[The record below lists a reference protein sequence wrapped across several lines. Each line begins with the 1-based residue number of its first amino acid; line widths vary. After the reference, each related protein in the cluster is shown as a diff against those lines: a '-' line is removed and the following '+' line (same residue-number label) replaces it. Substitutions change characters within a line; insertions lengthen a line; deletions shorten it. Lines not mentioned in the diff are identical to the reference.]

1 MKCFINNSYVDKCY
15 SECSIYRGFYDMIL
29 IKGLI
34 MSEQLGKLILRLMLG
49 GLMLFHGVHKAIH
62 GIGFIKMLVV
72 AHGLPEVLAYG
83 VYVGEILAPLLLL
96 LGWKSR
102 IWAGIIAFNM
112 AVAIYL
118 TQISAFLKL
127 GGHGA
132 WALEVPMFY
141 LLSALALVFLGSGK
155 YAIAKD

>member
-1 MKCFINNSYVDKCY
+1 MMLKK
-15 SECSIYRGFYDMIL
+15 RLM
-29 IKGLI
+29 
-34 MSEQLGKLILRLMLG
+34 MSEHIGKLVLRLMIG

-83 VYVGEILAPLLLL
+83 VYVGEILAPLLLI
-96 LGWKSR
+96 LGWRSR
-102 IWAGIIAFNM
+102 IWAGVIAFNM
-112 AVAIYL
+112 IVAIYL
-118 TQISAFLKL
+118 TQLSAFVKL

-141 LLSALALVFLGSGK
+141 LLSALAVVLLGSGK
-155 YAIAKD
+155 YAIARD

>member
-1 MKCFINNSYVDKCY
+1 MMLKK
-15 SECSIYRGFYDMIL
+15 RLM
-29 IKGLI
+29 
-34 MSEQLGKLILRLMLG
+34 MSEHIGKLLLRLMLG

-72 AHGLPEVLAYG
+72 AHGLPEFLAYG

-118 TQISAFLKL
+118 TQISAFLKV

-141 LLSALALVFLGSGK
+141 MLSALALVFLGSGK